1 LGGKVKGAAGDLTG
15 EKRTQDEGNVTEL
28 KGSAQNLYGQAKD
41 TLSEAAGQTREFA
54 GDAFAK
60 ARERYP
66 DAQRVYQR
74 GNEALRPHVQES
86 PLGLAILAGAIG
98 YLFALV
104 IHGRR

>member
-1 LGGKVKGAAGDLTG
+1 MGFGFNGLSPEVARQDTDQLIPTAADQARKLAGDTFD
-15 EKRTQDEGNVTEL
+15 R
-28 KGSAQNLYGQAKD
+28 
-41 TLSEAAGQTREFA
+41 
-54 GDAFAK
+54 

-74 GNEALRPHVQES
+74 GNEALRPHAQES

-98 YLFALV
+98 YLLALV